1 MFHCENF
8 LASTNKEII
17 MEMVCRIEQRMIS
30 NSNLLEKLF
39 QERWYFVDMVLENWL
54 VNTNSQ
60 LLSPLSHGNTRGYT
74 PLANT
79 SLELRVHHV
88 REQEW

>member
-1 MFHCENF
+1 MFHRENF

-39 QERWYFVDMVLENWL
+39 QERWYFVDMVMEN
-54 VNTNSQ
+54 
-60 LLSPLSHGNTRGYT
+60 
-74 PLANT
+74 
-79 SLELRVHHV
+79 
-88 REQEW
+88 